1 MEENRLGSRIEGEE
15 YLVLHEFVKKAK
27 EKLPLETWD
36 YLIGAS
42 ETETTFKRN
51 RFALDSLAFR
61 PRVLRD
67 VENVNLKSN
76 FLGHELRIPIIL
88 APIGSMQ
95 DFVEGAGLAPTFA
108 ASEFGVMHMISST
121 CMPGLEEVAKS
132 VNYPKC
138 FQLYVRGNQDWV
150 DDNIKK
156 AIDCNYSAICLT
168 VDLDAYG
175 RRERD
180 LAKRYRTTSRQ
191 SASGFEYQM
200 RFSWADIDRIKSYC
214 NLPIIIKGIATKEDA
229 VLAVEHGVEVV
240 YVSNHGGRQLDYG
253 IGGLNVLPEI
263 VDAVSNKA
271 KIIFDGGIM
280 RGTDVVKAIALGAD
294 FVGIGRLQGFAAAAG
309 GSKAIVR
316 MLELLELEIL
326 TTLRLLGVNSLY
338 DLDQTYLGKDYS
350 FGSYNVLSSFPLID
364 EGYWLIS
371 EDSSENLFKNFSEIL
386 SGAIGIIFSI
396 L

>member
-229 VLAVEHGVEVV
+229 ILAVEHGVEVV

-316 MLELLELEIL
+316 MLELLELEII

-350 FGSYNVLSSFPLID
+350 FGSNNVLSSFPLID
-364 EGYWLIS
+364 EGY
-371 EDSSENLFKNFSEIL
+371 
-386 SGAIGIIFSI
+386 
-396 L
+396 